1 MTDYL
6 FELHTAAMDFMDDAE
21 SARKKG
27 DLVAA
32 HKYWEKAWTLERSY
46 ALAIPNEPAF
56 QLTRSILF
64 RSAGWLAIECGKYT
78 EAIDLMTK
86 ILADNPHPDIVTQLE
101 EVLAEA
107 AKRKK
112 NKKGQNFELT
122 GTLISA
128 DIPFNQIKIQDE
140 KSKAIYVF
148 FVSAKSIS
156 DMVKTFWAEK
166 VVANGKSRKDG
177 IFRLENIRKAL

>member
-64 RSAGWLAIECGKYT
+64 RSAGWLAIESGKYQ
-78 EAIDLMTK
+78 EAIELITK
-86 ILADNPHPDIVTQLE
+86 ILAENPHPDVVTQLE

-107 AKRKK
+107 INRKK
-112 NKKGQNFELT
+112 NKKGQSFELI
-122 GTLISA
+122 GT
-128 DIPFNQIKIQDE
+128 
-140 KSKAIYVF
+140 
-148 FVSAKSIS
+148 FVSA
-156 DMVKTFWAEK
+156 DLLFK
-166 VVANGKSRKDG
+166 VSNLSS
-177 IFRLENIRKAL
+177 FRH